1 MYSGQMF
8 FYDYPQMQEHEF
20 VLRKSQ
26 LGQIKIKLVN
36 PMIVTFLL
44 QVIFVKRRL
53 LKMAVK
59 VKRLYCLWR
68 LVINADYNYHTH
80 F

>member
-8 FYDYPQMQEHEF
+8 FYDYPQMQEHES

-44 QVIFVKRRL
+44 QVIFGKRRL

-59 VKRLYCLWR
+59 VKRLYC
-68 LVINADYNYHTH
+68 
-80 F
+80 

>member
-1 MYSGQMF
+1 MF
-8 FYDYPQMQEHEF
+8 SYGYPQMQEHEF

-59 VKRLYCLWR
+59 VKRLYCLGC